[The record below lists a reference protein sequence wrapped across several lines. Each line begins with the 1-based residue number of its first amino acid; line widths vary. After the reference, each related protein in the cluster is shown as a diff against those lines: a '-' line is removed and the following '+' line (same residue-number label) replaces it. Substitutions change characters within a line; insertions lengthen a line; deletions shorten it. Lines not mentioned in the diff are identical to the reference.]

1 MLPQSK
7 PFLFSKIKTE
17 RYQLSAFPFSL
28 FHPAEKEKKI
38 IKHKNKPLWK
48 AAIRKRKNLHWK
60 MH

>member
-28 FHPAEKEKKI
+28 FHPAEKEK
-38 IKHKNKPLWK
+38 N
-48 AAIRKRKNLHWK
+48 NNQT
-60 MH
+60 